1 MRRRGRGASGGH
13 LTPGQLVEL
22 VRSGDVVLAI
32 GIASSAWLWW
42 EPAGGGGAL
51 PFLLLLQAWVA
62 LWRMER
68 MGLYREVEPSR
79 LSLQGGA
86 IARAFAWALILV
98 LVLWALL
105 RPEARVEAVVV
116 AGLALASALALGIMR
131 VVVERGVVPWLAAC
145 GRYGLRL
152 VVFGAGAVGQEFV
165 RHLSRAGGPYRLLG
179 LFDDRRDRV
188 PDYVGGYP
196 VLGDLEGLVAFLARH
211 PVDRVVVALP
221 PQARERIVAVV
232 ERLAPLAVEVRLV
245 LDPELAWLGRQR
257 VEELAGLPAF
267 ALAERPLAGW
277 RGLLKAAE
285 DRLLAALALLAL
297 APLLAAIA
305 LAIKLHSPGP
315 VFYRQKRRGF
325 AGEVIEV
332 LKFRTLHAEACA
344 GEGEEP
350 VQVRSGDPRVTPL
363 GRLLRRFSLDELP
376 QLWNVLRGEMS
387 IVGPRPHA
395 LAHDDAFARLVQAYC
410 LRNRV
415 KPGITGW
422 AQVHGLRGEI
432 RSLEDLRRRLAYDL
446 DYVRNWSLG
455 LDMKIILLTL
465 LRGLYDRTA

>member
-1 MRRRGRGASGGH
+1 MVRVRPGASDWS

-22 VRSGDVVLAI
+22 VRVGDVVLAV
-32 GIASSAWLWW
+32 GIAASSWLWW
-42 EPAGGGGAL
+42 QPAGGDGRL
-51 PFLLLLQAWVA
+51 LFLLLVQVWVA

-68 MGLYREVEPSR
+68 MGLYREAEPTR
-79 LSLQGGA
+79 LSGQGGA
-86 IARAFAWALILV
+86 VAQAQAVALV
-98 LVLWALL
+98 LVMALLASL
-105 RPEARVEAVVV
+105 RPEARMEPLV
-116 AGLALASALALGIMR
+116 AAALAFATTLALLLMR
-131 VVVERGVVPWLAAC
+131 LVLERGVVPWLAAR

-152 VVFGAGAVGQEFV
+152 VVFGAGAVGREFV
-165 RHLSRAGGPYRLLG
+165 RHLGRAPGPYRLLG

-196 VLGDLEGLVAFLARH
+196 VLGDLEALVAFLARH

-277 RGLLKAAE
+277 RGLLKAVE

-305 LAIKLHSPGP
+305 LAVKLDSPGP
-315 VFYRQKRRGF
+315 VFYRQRRRGF

-332 LKFRTLHAEACA
+332 LKFRTLHAEACTA
-344 GEGEEP
+344 EGEEP
-350 VQVRSGDPRVTPL
+350 AQVRSGDPRVTPL

-446 DYVRNWSLG
+446 DYVRNWSLA
-455 LDMKIILLTL
+455 LDVKIILLTL
-465 LRGLYDRTA
+465 MRGLYDRTA